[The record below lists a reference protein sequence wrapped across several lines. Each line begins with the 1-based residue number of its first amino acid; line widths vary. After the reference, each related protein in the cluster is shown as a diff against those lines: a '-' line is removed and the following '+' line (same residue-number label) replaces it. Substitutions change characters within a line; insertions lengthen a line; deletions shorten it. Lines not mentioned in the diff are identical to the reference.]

1 MQFRLTYEGKLQA
14 SSRTFQRA
22 GHKHD
27 LRKRFHEQL
36 KRLWKLHPGLKMLGA
51 SGVLKYSFAEYAPM
65 VSWLAEHYERRG
77 YAFVPLVREA
87 SRVYCSLDIL
97 MLRPDVPGTLVR
109 SGDLDNRVKT
119 VVDALRIPSEQ
130 ELSKC
135 EPPDASEL
143 PFFCLLEE
151 DKLISRL
158 AVEADTILDP
168 VPESAHPEN
177 DVRLL
182 ITVDIKPYVLQS
194 GNMHF

>member
-1 MQFRLTYEGKLQA
+1 
-14 SSRTFQRA
+14 
-22 GHKHD
+22 
-27 LRKRFHEQL
+27 
-36 KRLWKLHPGLKMLGA
+36 
-51 SGVLKYSFAEYAPM
+51 
-65 VSWLAEHYERRG
+65 
-77 YAFVPLVREA
+77 VPLVREA

-130 ELSKC
+130 ELSKS